1 MSGFIASFQHELLC
15 TRRARIPQLLLLV
28 FLGMVSV
35 SSFIG
40 WSARSTVNAVYHQV
54 TAAGLTTAPNPF
66 TGTPPLYYAH
76 NSTIYV
82 VLIGALMAIVLG
94 VQSTIRDRKA
104 TTYTLVLSRHVSAVG
119 RLLGQLSALSVV
131 IAIVVALST
140 LINWASISIITG
152 GILGVDPT
160 VRLSLFAVLS
170 WLLLTGFAMLGML
183 SGSYSKK
190 ETTALLVPFVTWSV
204 IAFILPQL
212 GTAAR
217 PVALLNP
224 VPSIPPPSG
233 GIFDTINVFT
243 GPLAVTEQFKR
254 AASIVLQDSS
264 VTGSATGAVL
274 VLIIFV
280 VVLATI
286 VAATPRA
293 RLGSPL
299 ND

>member
-1 MSGFIASFQHELLC
+1 MNGFIASFQHELLC
-15 TRRARIPQLLLLV
+15 TRRARVPQLLLLV
-28 FLGMVSV
+28 FLGMVSL

-40 WSARSTVNAVYHQV
+40 WSTRSTVTAVYEQV
-54 TAAGLTTAPNPF
+54 KADGLTTAPNPF
-66 TGTPPLYYAH
+66 AGTLDLYYAH

-94 VQSTIRDRKA
+94 VQATIRDRKA
-104 TTYTLVLSRHVSAVG
+104 TTYTLVLSRHVGVVG

-131 IAIVVALST
+131 IAVVLAVST
-140 LINWASISIITG
+140 FINWASIGVITG
-152 GILGVDPT
+152 GILSVDST
-160 VRLSLFAVLS
+160 LRLGMFAVLS

-183 SGSYSKK
+183 SGTYSKK
-190 ETTALLVPFVTWSV
+190 ETTALLVPFITWSV

-233 GIFDTINVFT
+233 GIFDTINLFT

-254 AASIVLQDSS
+254 AASIVLRDDS
-264 VTGSATGAVL
+264 VTGSPTGAILVL
-274 VLIIFV
+274 VVFV
-280 VVLATI
+280 VVLAAI
-286 VAATPRA
+286 VVATPRP
-293 RLGSPL
+293 RLGSSL